1 MPPINWKLGSGWR
14 LAVVE
19 ADQGVVELLDV
30 GCSFGQRSERFKF
43 CTRVAGDQLLAYC
56 PGVNNGGARV
66 ASTSDSIVL
75 FG

>member
-1 MPPINWKLGSGWR
+1 M
-14 LAVVE
+14 E

-30 GCSFGQRSERFKF
+30 GCSFGQRSEKRFKF

-75 FG
+75 FGWRG